1 MRAAFGIILGS
12 MFVATVVVAVF
23 AMSRQ
28 RAAKAPDEKSALTAD
43 ENMDLLSLPAFE
55 LVNQNAERVTNDI
68 FIGQVS
74 ILEFFFSSCPFICPP
89 MNANMQRA
97 QAELAGTGVQLVS
110 ISVDPDRDTPE
121 RLASHA
127 QKLEADPDVWMFLT
141 GEREIVSQILTEGL
155 LLSAPTLN
163 PSQLIELEDG
173 TTMSNIAHPS
183 RFFLIGPAGEVLG
196 FYDGLQ
202 DAQVD
207 AIIARSRRAAE
218 ELRKDKV

>member
-1 MRAAFGIILGS
+1 MRAALGIILGS
-12 MFVATVVVAVF
+12 MFVATVIVAVF
-23 AMSRQ
+23 AISKQ
-28 RAAKAPDEKSALTAD
+28 QPPEAPAEQSALTAD
-43 ENMDLLSLPAFE
+43 DNMDLLSLPAFE

-68 FIGQVS
+68 FIGRVS

-97 QAELAGTGVQLVS
+97 QAELAGTGVQLIS

-121 RLASHA
+121 RLAAHA
-127 QKLEADPDVWMFLT
+127 QKLGADPSVWVFLT
-141 GEREIVSQILTEGL
+141 GKREIVSRILTEGL
-155 LLSAPTLN
+155 LLAPPVEN

-173 TTMSNIAHPS
+173 ATMSNIAHPS
-183 RFFLIGPAGEVLG
+183 RFFLIGPAGDVLG

-207 AIIARSRRAAE
+207 AIIARARRATK
-218 ELRKDKV
+218 EL